1 MKDLKYTLQS
11 FFFFLYID
19 EPFEWTKIGPGPD
32 NVYFKSQNPY
42 NYAAAKEY
50 CNRQGDKKSTGNST
64 HASQLWYFDNT
75 TKKLINKDKF
85 WTSDPNV
92 TWNIADKPNHRHNNM
107 VSIQKITEKKE
118 LKIQPDDDNT
128 TTNIPKEKGVIKK
141 AGDALKKVAKKIYNY
156 VVAFG
161 QGNDVGVLGDGK
173 EQLWKK
179 TVEPSSGG
187 YFTLE
192 NLEAQKVLTA
202 VDGSFQLRSTFLL
215 LVQPVKKWLN

>member
-1 MKDLKYTLQS
+1 MKDLKYTLQL

-75 TKKLINKDKF
+75 TKKLINKNEF

-92 TWNIADKPNHRHNNM
+92 TWNIADKRNNM
-107 VSIQKITEKKE
+107 VSIQKITEKKD
-118 LKIQPDDDNT
+118 LKIPPDDDST
-128 TTNIPKEKGVIKK
+128 TTNISKEKGVIKK

-192 NLEAQKVLTA
+192 NPEAQKVLTA